1 MVTDLRAQ
9 LRRADCEMDV
19 EEKLFN
25 EMNEKLR
32 DFMAKNN
39 HMDKVVR
46 EYESDSAV

>member
-1 MVTDLRAQ
+1 MRAQ